1 MFFVFLFDHNKERYL
16 QIRRD
21 RFFLGTAILIIVKFM
36 FKKFQFP
43 MNIFMVFE
51 KVSPIV
57 YTSSVLTPNHYV
69 CFVTAKNYNQINY
82 FLKNELFY
90 NFSMLSEISAID
102 TSNFSDIIPD
112 IDCFFE
118 KNRFLKYSIYYF
130 YTTKIRLTLVTSL
143 ENACKEVSI
152 DNLYTN
158 ANWLERE
165 LSEMFGVT
173 QKLKNDQ
180 RILLLDYSKD
190 ESPMIK
196 EFPTEGYKD
205 VYYSFFENQLIYLNN
220 EFVEL

>member
-1 MFFVFLFDHNKERYL
+1 
-16 QIRRD
+16 
-21 RFFLGTAILIIVKFM
+21 
-36 FKKFQFP
+36 

-51 KVSPIV
+51 KVTPIV

-69 CFVTAKNYNQINY
+69 CFVDAKSYGQINY

-102 TSNFSDIIPD
+102 TLKFSDIIPN
-112 IDCFFE
+112 IDNFFY

-143 ENACKEVSI
+143 DNAYKEVSI
-152 DNLYTN
+152 DTLYMN

-165 LSEMFGVT
+165 VCEMFGFT
-173 QKLKNDQ
+173 QKIKNDQ
-180 RILLLDYSKD
+180 RILLLDYSK
-190 ESPMIK
+190 EENPMVK